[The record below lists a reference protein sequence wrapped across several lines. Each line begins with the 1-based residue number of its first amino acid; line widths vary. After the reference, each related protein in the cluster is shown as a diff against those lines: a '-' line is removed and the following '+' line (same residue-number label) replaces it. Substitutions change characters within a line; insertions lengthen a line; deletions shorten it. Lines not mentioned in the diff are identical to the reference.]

1 MSLEGTIGSMKY
13 GSRTIEYKLFYS
25 NRKTLGIIVK
35 PDQSVIIRA
44 PINADSD
51 RIQKIIKKKSPWI
64 VRTIEYFEALLP
76 KLPPRSY
83 VSGES
88 HYYLGRHYRL
98 KVHKSNL
105 EDVQLNKN
113 RIGVYTRH
121 KYNPGVVK
129 TLLQYWYKY
138 RAEKKF
144 KERFDL
150 CFVSFN
156 HLTPHVPK
164 LSIRKM
170 KRRWGSCNTR
180 NKITLN
186 EELVKT
192 PTRCID
198 YVIMH
203 ELCHLIYRN
212 HDHQFYT
219 LLSRLMPD
227 WKERK
232 AVLEKS
238 VFKL

>member
-1 MSLEGTIGSMKY
+1 MSLGGMIGSLKY
-13 GSRTIEYKLFYS
+13 GSRTIEYKLIYS
-25 NRKTLGIIVK
+25 NRKTLGIIVR

-51 RIQKIIKKKSPWI
+51 RIQKIIRKKSPWI

-88 HYYLGRHYRL
+88 HHYLGKHYRL
-98 KVHKSNL
+98 MVHKSNM
-105 EDVQLNKN
+105 EDVRLNKN
-113 RIGVYTRH
+113 SIAVYTIH
-121 KYNPGVVK
+121 KDNPGVVK

-138 RAEKKF
+138 RAKKKF
-144 KERFDL
+144 KERYDYCFD
-150 CFVSFN
+150 SFN
-156 HLTPHVPK
+156 HFSLNGPR
-164 LSIRKM
+164 LLIRKM

-186 EELVKT
+186 EELIKT

-232 AVLEKS
+232 SVLEKG
-238 VFKL
+238 VYK

>member
-1 MSLEGTIGSMKY
+1 MSLEGKVNSLKY
-13 GSRTIEYKLFYS
+13 GSRTIEYKLIYS
-25 NRKTLGIIVK
+25 NRKTLGIVVK
-35 PDQSVIIRA
+35 PDQSVTVRA

-51 RIQKIIKKKSPWI
+51 RIQKIVKKKSPWI

-76 KLPPRSY
+76 KLPQRTY

-88 HYYLGRHYRL
+88 HYYLGKHYRL

-105 EDVQLNKN
+105 EDVRLNKN
-113 RIGVYTRH
+113 SIAVYTIH
-121 KYNPGVVK
+121 KGKPGVVK

-138 RAEKKF
+138 KAEKKF
-144 KERFDL
+144 RERFDL
-150 CFVSFN
+150 CFESFN
-156 HLTPHVPK
+156 HFRNDAPK
-164 LSIRKM
+164 LTIRKM
-170 KRRWGSCNTR
+170 KRRWGSCNTK

-219 LLSRLMPD
+219 MLSRLMPD

-232 AVLEKS
+232 GILEKS
-238 VFKL
+238 VGKI